1 MTAIGP
7 VHFGIIPRRPPS
19 DCFPDPLQ
27 LGFFGGG
34 FVDAPL
40 FGVAIA
46 ADRFRQPG
54 QPGERRNLFG
64 LQRRDVLIDR
74 RQVIVDQLALGFSL
88 GRASEND
95 VSPMSISAAGF
106 NSGMIADQY
115 SQKSSAAIS
124 RRAADRLQR
133 CASGPLRL
141 SGAEA

>member
-7 VHFGIIPRRPPS
+7 VHFGIIPRRPRS

-27 LGFFGGG
+27 LGFFGGS

-40 FGVAIA
+40 FDVAIA

-54 QPGERRNLFG
+54 QRRNLFG